1 MTLVFDPSAP
11 LPGEDLTPD
20 NNVAKPR
27 RDPMG
32 RPGLTMLERIEVVV
46 AWGEYINKH
55 AKVEVPR
62 PRRQV
67 KALQAKTEAARRNG
81 VAPHLIKRWS
91 EQLDA
96 LGRITRALYRPPSI
110 SLREVDKAIAKQF
123 GVSVRTVERIRQ
135 DRRLW
140 PFMGRKVWEL
150 PEWQRKG
157 AALHA
162 ARLAAK
168 RLMTP
173 ERFAKNERVALVSAG
188 LAVEQ
193 EAESEAAY
201 LAARRV
207 FGFLRRSE
215 SLLPGE
221 YKRPPTWLALLPQ
234 WTRIEARW
242 TGEVRVINEQMVY
255 GWVPHPNGRRVPKA
269 PASE

>member
-1 MTLVFDPSAP
+1 
-11 LPGEDLTPD
+11 
-20 NNVAKPR
+20 
-27 RDPMG
+27 
-32 RPGLTMLERIEVVV
+32 MLERIKVAM
-46 AWGEYINKH
+46 AWGEHLNAH
-55 AKVEVPR
+55 ARVEAPR

-67 KALQAKTEAARRNG
+67 KALQAKIEAARRNG
-81 VAPHLIKRWS
+81 VAPHLMKRWS

-140 PFMGRKVWEL
+140 PFMGQKVWEL
-150 PEWQRKG
+150 PEWQREG

-162 ARLAAK
+162 ARSVAK

-173 ERFAKNERVALVSAG
+173 ERLAKNERVALVSAG

-193 EAESEAAY
+193 EAGFEAVY
-201 LAARRV
+201 LAARRM

-215 SLLPGE
+215 DLLALE
-221 YKRPPTWLALLPQ
+221 YKRPPTWLATRPQ
-234 WTRIEARW
+234 WSRIEARW
-242 TGEVRVINEQMVY
+242 TGEVYVINEQTIY
-255 GWVPHPNGRRVPKA
+255 GWEPHPKGRRVPKA